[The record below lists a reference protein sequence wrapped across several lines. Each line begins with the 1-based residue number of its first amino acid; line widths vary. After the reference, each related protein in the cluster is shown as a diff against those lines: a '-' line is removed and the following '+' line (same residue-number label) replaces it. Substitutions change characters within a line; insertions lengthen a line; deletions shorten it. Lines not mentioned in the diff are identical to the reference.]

1 MPNWVVHDKWAKK
14 AGIDEFIAYYVNRNI
29 DYGTSWA
36 FSNNDDSRNYNH
48 SESVAI
54 QQLRFFHQKDLE
66 HEEDT
71 QNSYVKA
78 CYLHHLLDY
87 FRETRVNINDID
99 LVFENFLI
107 EKIGPEIV
115 NNKGIKI
122 SFLSDIQQI
131 FDLLKKNKDD
141 LLSDLRG
148 EYLTKLDKK
157 NRI

>member
-1 MPNWVVHDKWAKK
+1 
-14 AGIDEFIAYYVNRNI
+14 
-29 DYGTSWA
+29 
-36 FSNNDDSRNYNH
+36 
-48 SESVAI
+48 VAI

-71 QNSYVKA
+71 QNSYIKA

-87 FRETRVNINDID
+87 FRETRVNIKDID

-131 FDLLKKNKDD
+131 FDLLKKNKDE

-148 EYLTKLDKK
+148 EYLPNLDKK
-157 NRI
+157 KCI